1 MKTSSGV
8 QNWLPPMALA
18 FAGVSWVAG
27 IWLGSYFHFA
37 WAVIASSAI
46 PAGALFFAPKSARPW
61 LLLFS
66 LCLLLSGCAML
77 RSGSTR
83 VVTSPDSIGRFNDE
97 AAITINGTIT
107 KEPDL
112 RGSSTTFLLSVQSV
126 TENESSSAA
135 SGVVLVRSR
144 PYPQFRRGDQL
155 ELTGKIKSPAP
166 YAKGQGAVSTMD
178 YPTAT
183 LLHSGTG
190 VADWFHSLRSRMSN
204 SIAGALPQPQSSLA
218 QAILL
223 GDRQDIPL
231 SLTSAFARTGTT
243 HLLAISGMNISMFSG
258 MLLALAIWVLG
269 KRRFL
274 YIWAAVAGVWFYS
287 AITGLD
293 PPVLRAAVM
302 ATIFLLGV
310 YLGRQGSAMVA
321 ITVAA
326 AVMVGFDPSALWS
339 VSFQLSFFAMAGLII
354 VTPVLQALLETAFS
368 SAVRRSDSLAA
379 PANFL
384 AASLATTLGATVAT
398 LPLLAHYFGILSPI
412 SLLAN
417 LTIIPVLPVIM
428 LCSGAVAL
436 AGLVSSAAATLLGY
450 FAWPFLTYM
459 IGAVETFSKA
469 PMASLNTGYL
479 PWAGV
484 AAYYAVL
491 LFLLAVPTLPKIR
504 KKLPDRLFR
513 RQPTTPANTDGFAR
527 LTKWASLFLA
537 AICVFVWISVLTLPE
552 NKLRVTFLDVGNG
565 DSILIT
571 TPDGKHLLIDG
582 GPDPQT
588 LGQRLGSELPPWDK
602 TIDLVVLTHPHADH
616 LTGLLA
622 VVATYNV
629 KQVLEAGIHY
639 DSALYQEWQA
649 EKAKHNIP
657 TIAALSGQKVDMGDS
672 ISLTVLHSATP
683 GASVTDANHAVLV
696 TRLDWKEISFL
707 FTGDAEQ
714 DVERE
719 MIEERKNLNATVLKV
734 GHHGSATSSSQMF
747 LTAVRPGV
755 AAISVAAGNGY
766 ALPAPQVISRL
777 AAQLDAS
784 RIFTTA
790 DRGTIRSSTDGYS
803 ISIETERD

>member
-1 MKTSSGV
+1 MKPASSIQLWV
-8 QNWLPPMALA
+8 PPMTLA
-18 FAGVSWVAG
+18 FASVSWVTG
-27 IWLGSYFHFA
+27 IWMGSYFHVA
-37 WAVIASSAI
+37 WPVIASSVI
-46 PAGALFFAPKSARPW
+46 PAGALFFTPKSARPW
-61 LLLFS
+61 LLLLS
-66 LCLLLSGCAML
+66 LCLLASAGGMF
-77 RSGSTR
+77 RSGSTHT
-83 VVTSPDSIGRFNDE
+83 VASPDSIGRFNDGP
-97 AAITINGTIT
+97 AITVQGIVA

-112 RGSSTTFLLSVQSV
+112 RGSSTTFLLSLQSV
-126 TENESSSAA
+126 KHDESWSTA
-135 SGVVLVRSR
+135 SGDVLVRSR
-144 PYPQFRRGDQL
+144 PYPQFRKGDQL
-155 ELTGKIKSPAP
+155 ELTGRVKSPAP
-166 YAKGQGAVSTMD
+166 YATARGAVSMMD
-178 YPTAT
+178 YPITT
-183 LLHSGTG
+183 LLQSGTG
-190 VADWFHSLRSRMSN
+190 ITGWFHSLRSRMSN
-204 SIAGALPQPQSSLA
+204 SIAAAIPQPQSSLA

-223 GDRQDIPL
+223 GDRQNITQNL
-231 SLTSAFARTGTT
+231 NNAFARTGTT

-274 YIWAAVAGVWFYS
+274 YIWAAIAGVWFYS

-302 ATIFLLGV
+302 ATVFLLGV
-310 YLGRQGSAMVA
+310 YLGRQGSAIVA

-326 AVMVGFDPSALWS
+326 AVMVGLDPSALWS
-339 VSFQLSFFAMAGLII
+339 VSFQLSFFAMAGLIL

-368 SAVRRSDSLAA
+368 AVVRKSDSFVA

-384 AASLATTLGATVAT
+384 AASLATTMGATVAT

-436 AGLVSSAAATLLGY
+436 AGLVSLAAATILGY

-459 IGAVETFSKA
+459 IGAVETFSRS
-469 PMASLNTGYL
+469 PMASLNTGHL
-479 PWAGV
+479 PWA
-484 AAYYAVL
+484 AAAVYYAVL
-491 LFLLAVPTLPKIR
+491 LALLAVPILPQVR
-504 KKLPDRLFR
+504 GKLPDRLFR
-513 RQPTTPANTDGFAR
+513 RQIATPPKTDG
-527 LTKWASLFLA
+527 LTRAAKWASLFLA
-537 AICVFVWISVLTLPE
+537 AICVFVWVSVLTLPE
-552 NKLRVTFLDVGNG
+552 KKLYVTFLDVGNG
-565 DSILIT
+565 DAILIT

-588 LGQRLGSELPPWDK
+588 LGQRLGAELPPWDK

-622 VVATYNV
+622 VLGTYDV
-629 KQVLEAGIHY
+629 KQVLEAGILY

-649 EKAKHNIP
+649 EKARRNIP
-657 TIAALSGQKVDMGDS
+657 TITARSGQKVAMGDS
-672 ISLTVLHSATP
+672 LILTVLHSAMP
-683 GASVTDANHAVLV
+683 GAPLKDPNHAVLI

-719 MIEERKNLNATVLKV
+719 MIEERKNLQATVLKV

-747 LTAVRPGV
+747 LTAVRPGI
-755 AAISVAAGNGY
+755 AAISVASGNDY
-766 ALPAPQVISRL
+766 ALPAPEVMSRL
-777 AAQLDAS
+777 TAQLDVS

-790 DRGTIRSSTDGYS
+790 QRGTIRTSTDGYS
-803 ISIETERD
+803 ISIETER